1 MCVLHGRAGAR
12 PKTTEEARVSND
24 GKQDQVAG
32 KFKKGAGDLT
42 GDEEMRNEGRTQEK
56 KGSAKEK
63 LENAKDRVSGAVKGV
78 GGKDG

>member
-1 MCVLHGRAGAR
+1 M
-12 PKTTEEARVSND
+12 SND

-42 GDEEMRNEGRTQEK
+42 GDDEMKNEGKTQET

-63 LENAKDRVSGAVKGV
+63 LENAKDSVTGAVKGM
-78 GGKDG
+78 GDKDDKQR

>member
-1 MCVLHGRAGAR
+1 M
-12 PKTTEEARVSND
+12 SND

-42 GDEEMRNEGRTQEK
+42 GDDEMKNEGRAQET

-63 LENAKDRVSGAVKGV
+63 LEDAKDSISGAVKGM
-78 GGKDG
+78 GGKDDDGS